1 MRSPDSVSAP
11 SAAPRICLSMIV
23 RNESAVIERCLK
35 AALPLCDA
43 AVICD
48 TGSTDAT
55 PELAHQLLSTTGIPF
70 GIVQHAWH
78 DFGTNR
84 TAALRE
90 ATRFVHERG
99 WPLERTYWLLLD
111 ADLELMISS
120 SWSRALLDSDAIAL
134 RQRSST
140 LACWNLRLA
149 RASLDWRAVGR
160 THERYACASQPVFQQ
175 ITSLWVRDHAD
186 GGSRSDKFSRDIA
199 WLTGQLA
206 ETPDDPRTIFYLAQ
220 SYRAIGDPLKAL
232 ILYRRRAAIADG
244 HDEVWYS
251 HLCIGQILADTDQ
264 LDAAI
269 AALMEAEALVPGR
282 AETAYELSR
291 LHLRQR
297 RVAEAV
303 AVAERGRGGSAVDQR
318 FHFVHAD
325 IHDYKL
331 DLQLASSAVDTV
343 HAERGFAA
351 CDRVALSRLSP
362 REALEQ
368 TQQLAVRYAAP
379 IRGMEFLPLQPTIT
393 APYRPCNPSIVRTDA
408 GYLVLCRTVNYEQ
421 RRLRYRSFD
430 DDQVYRTRNVL
441 LRLDASFQVVAESEL
456 TLDAEPLRHAM
467 VRGLEDC
474 RLVQCRG
481 ELLFTCATM
490 DRHPSG
496 VVNQS
501 ICQLGADGH
510 VTRHRPL
517 VGAFDGTIQKNWL
530 PFVADETLYAIYG
543 YDPFTLLRLSPDS
556 GEYNVAQ
563 RTESAVNGIAWRG
576 SAGPLAWPDGAGR
589 PGHRLVL
596 VHEAI
601 RRQGADAEWERI
613 YLHRFVEY
621 DAAFRV
627 TRVSRPFIF
636 AHKGVEF
643 ACGMTCAHGG
653 LELIVALG
661 IEDREAYLGRIA
673 FTQLDR
679 MLDTTRVA

>member
-1 MRSPDSVSAP
+1 
-11 SAAPRICLSMIV
+11 MIV
-23 RNESAVIERCLK
+23 RNERAVIERCLN
-35 AALPLCDA
+35 AALPLFDA

-48 TGSTDAT
+48 TGSTDGT
-55 PELAHQLLSTTGIPF
+55 PELAHAFLSGAGIPF
-70 GIVQHAWH
+70 GLFHHPWH

-90 ATRFVHERG
+90 ATGFVQERG
-99 WPLERTYWLLLD
+99 WPLEQTYWLLLD
-111 ADLELMISS
+111 ADLELMITP
-120 SWSRALLDSDAIAL
+120 SWDRALLAGAAIAL

-160 THERYACASQPVFQQ
+160 THERYVCASEPVFHQ
-175 ITSLWVRDHAD
+175 ITSLWVRDHGD

-199 WLTGQLA
+199 WLTDQLA
-206 ETPDDPRTIFYLAQ
+206 ETPDDPRTLFYLAQ

-251 HLCIGQILADTDQ
+251 YLCIGQILANTDQ
-264 LDAAI
+264 LDAAA

-291 LHLRQR
+291 LHLRQQ

-303 AVAERGRGGSAVDQR
+303 AVAERGHGASAVDHR
-318 FHFVHAD
+318 FHFVHTD

-331 DLQLASSAVDTV
+331 DLQLAASAVDTV

-351 CDRVALSRLSP
+351 CDRVALSHRSP

-368 TQQLAVRYAAP
+368 AQQLAVRYATP
-379 IRGMEFLPLQPTIT
+379 IAGMEFLPLQPTIT
-393 APYRPCNPSIVRTDA
+393 APYRPCNPSLVRTDT

-441 LRLDASFQVVAESEL
+441 LRLDANCQRLEESEVV
-456 TLDAEPLRHAM
+456 LDEAPAREAM
-467 VRGLEDC
+467 VCGLEDC
-474 RLVQCRG
+474 RLVQVHG
-481 ELLFTCATM
+481 ALLFTCATM

-501 ICQLGADGH
+501 ICRLGAGGR
-510 VTRHRPL
+510 VTTHRPL

-530 PFVADETLYAIYG
+530 PFVDGDGALQAIHSYA
-543 YDPFTLLRLSPDS
+543 PLTLLRLSPGS
-556 GEYNVAQ
+556 GGYEVAQ
-563 RTESAVNGIAWRG
+563 QTESAVNGIAWRG

-601 RRQGADAEWERI
+601 RRQGPDAEWERI

-621 DAAFRV
+621 DAAFRA
-627 TRVSRPFIF
+627 TRVSRPFVF

-643 ACGMTCAHGG
+643 ACGMACAHGG
-653 LELIVALG
+653 LELIVAFG

-679 MLDTTRVA
+679 MLDATRVA